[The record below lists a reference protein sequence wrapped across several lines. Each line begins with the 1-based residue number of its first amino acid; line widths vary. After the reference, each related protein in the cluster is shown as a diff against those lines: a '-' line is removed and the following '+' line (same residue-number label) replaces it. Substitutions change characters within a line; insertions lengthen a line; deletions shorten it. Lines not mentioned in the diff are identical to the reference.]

1 MKSFIKK
8 TLAVLLSAT
17 LLFSVVPLAAAA
29 AETTVQE
36 SVGASSGT
44 TGECTWTLDDN
55 GVLTISGNGEMG
67 DYGNLTLPWGDNIT
81 SVIINDGVTSIGGAA
96 FCHCTGLTSVTIGD
110 SVTSIGID
118 AFSGCTGLTSV
129 TSPDNVT
136 SIGYNAFYGCNIQS
150 ASIRIRDLKSWC
162 ERTDVYRISSYPNS
176 GISDSR
182 NIPVELY
189 LNNEKVTDLVIPD
202 DVTSISRNAFL
213 GCTGLTSVTIP
224 DSVTSIGGAAFR
236 YCTGLTSVTIG
247 DSVTRIGDY
256 AFSGCTGLTSVTI
269 PDSIPS
275 IGYYAFSGCAGL
287 TSVTIPDSVTSI
299 DTNAF
304 SGCTNKD
311 LVISCVS
318 DSVGERYAKAEA
330 IPVIVYESIDD
341 GSAYRLTAY
350 PENKTDVEI
359 PATFAGKPVTS
370 LGKWLFKYNSKIQT
384 VSISDSVT
392 EIPRGAFYNCTEL
405 KTVTMGNGVKTI
417 AESAFEKCL
426 FLENIT
432 LSNQLE
438 TIGDE
443 AFYDCRRLRT
453 LDIPDSV
460 KTIGEEA
467 FTNCR
472 SLTSLNIPDG
482 VGALGSE
489 DSVGYGMFENCK
501 SLREITIPSS
511 VAYIPKNAFDGC
523 DNVTI
528 LGKQNSYAQNFA
540 AEHHILFKMID
551 ADECMVGD
559 VSGDGNV
566 DITDATIVQ
575 QFAAEV
581 VVPTAAQKT
590 AADTNH
596 DGAVDITDATLI
608 QMYAAEIIHSF

>member
-67 DYGNLTLPWGDNIT
+67 VYNYDYNYTHPWGDNIT
-81 SVIINDGVTSIGGAA
+81 SVIINDGVTSIGGSA
-96 FCHCTGLTSVTIGD
+96 FSGCTGLTSVTIGD
-110 SVTSIGID
+110 SVTSIGNE
-118 AFSGCTGLTSV
+118 AFS
-129 TSPDNVT
+129 
-136 SIGYNAFYGCNIQS
+136 
-150 ASIRIRDLKSWC
+150 
-162 ERTDVYRISSYPNS
+162 
-176 GISDSR
+176 
-182 NIPVELY
+182 
-189 LNNEKVTDLVIPD
+189 
-202 DVTSISRNAFL
+202 

-224 DSVTSIGGAAFR
+224 DSVTSIG
-236 YCTGLTSVTIG
+236 
-247 DSVTRIGDY
+247 DY
-256 AFSGCTGLTSVTI
+256 AFR
-269 PDSIPS
+269 
-275 IGYYAFSGCAGL
+275 
-287 TSVTIPDSVTSI
+287 
-299 DTNAF
+299 
-304 SGCTNKD
+304 GCTNKD

-501 SLREITIPSS
+501 NLREITVPAS
-511 VAYIPKNAFDGC
+511 VAYIQKNAFDGC

-528 LGKQNSYAQNFA
+528 LGKQNSYAQDFA
-540 AEHHILFKMID
+540 AKQHILFKIID

-596 DGAVDITDATLI
+596 DGAVDITDATMI

>member
-96 FCHCTGLTSVTIGD
+96 FRHCTGLTSVTIPD
-110 SVTSIGID
+110 SVTSIGD
-118 AFSGCTGLTSV
+118 YAFYGCTGLTSV

-136 SIGYNAFYGCNIQS
+136 SIGWNAFSGCNIQS

-213 GCTGLTSVTIP
+213 GCTGLTSVTI
-224 DSVTSIGGAAFR
+224 
-236 YCTGLTSVTIG
+236 G
-247 DSVTRIGDY
+247 DSVTRIDDY
-256 AFSGCTGLTSVTI
+256 AFSSCTGLTSVTI

-275 IGYYAFSGCAGL
+275 IGYYAFSGCTGL
-287 TSVTIPDSVTSI
+287 TRVTIPDSVTSI
-299 DTNAF
+299 GGYAF

-384 VSISDSVT
+384 VTISDSVT

-511 VAYIPKNAFDGC
+511 VAYIQKNAFDGC

>member
-96 FCHCTGLTSVTIGD
+96 FRHCTGLTSVTIPD
-110 SVTSIGID
+110 SVTSIGD
-118 AFSGCTGLTSV
+118 YAFYGCTGLTSV

-136 SIGYNAFYGCNIQS
+136 SIGWNAFSGCNIQS

-213 GCTGLTSVTIP
+213 GCTGLTSVTI
-224 DSVTSIGGAAFR
+224 
-236 YCTGLTSVTIG
+236 G
-247 DSVTRIGDY
+247 DSVTRIDDY
-256 AFSGCTGLTSVTI
+256 AFSSCTGLTSVTI

-275 IGYYAFSGCAGL
+275 IGYYAFSGCTGL
-287 TSVTIPDSVTSI
+287 TRVTIPDSVTSI
-299 DTNAF
+299 GGYAF

-501 SLREITIPSS
+501 NLREITVPAS
-511 VAYIPKNAFDGC
+511 VAYIQKNAFDGC